1 MAALTWSSVAE
12 IFLFVRQSRSAV
24 AHEAL
29 SQVALLV
36 RLQAWSSGDS
46 ATSHRLGRALRSM
59 SEPPGDVPMDILT
72 NQIAKSIVAEEK
84 LVILEAKSREASAG
98 SRALPERN
106 RRGAT
111 LAT

>member
-1 MAALTWSSVAE
+1 
-12 IFLFVRQSRSAV
+12 
-24 AHEAL
+24 
-29 SQVALLV
+29 
-36 RLQAWSSGDS
+36 
-46 ATSHRLGRALRSM
+46 M